1 MAKAGLFISTAK
13 TYSNQ
18 NSTAQHTQQ
27 QTEHHQQI
35 EQQTQQHQPHQ
46 WPEQQQQSRQQ
57 QQPRLVFFDKVLADV
72 GDSQNLQ
79 QSLSTF
85 SGHIK
90 RVRSILEEAT
100 PHSLVLLDEVSTSL
114 VQLPVPPLATPP
126 PLLQASSICY
136 SDVCIL
142 LYV

>member
-13 TYSNQ
+13 IHSNQ
-18 NSTAQHTQQ
+18 TLSPQQAQRPSEHQQ
-27 QTEHHQQI
+27 QTEQQHQHHQQA
-35 EQQTQQHQPHQ
+35 EQQK
-46 WPEQQQQSRQQ
+46 Q

-114 VQLPVPPLATPP
+114 GGA
-126 PLLQASSICY
+126 ASHGPSHASAAY
-136 SDVCIL
+136 AE
-142 LYV
+142 